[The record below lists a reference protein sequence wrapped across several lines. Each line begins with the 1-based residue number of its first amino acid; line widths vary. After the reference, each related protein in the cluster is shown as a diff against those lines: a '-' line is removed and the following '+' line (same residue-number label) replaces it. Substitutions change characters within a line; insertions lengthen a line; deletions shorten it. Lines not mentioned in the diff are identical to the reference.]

1 VLGAFENI
9 KKALEY
15 IDDHFN
21 DEMSV
26 ESLAKHFHFSQ
37 YYFHRMF
44 SIIVGKGITAY
55 IRDRRL
61 LHSCM
66 QLMNTNK
73 SVLDIALDNGYNS
86 AQSFSR
92 AFRVAY
98 GVSPSEYRKQG
109 YVPIIVTVDEMIMKF
124 TNRLKGGIYVNPK
137 IIKRDSLLIA
147 GVSGDGDKTGAVWE
161 AFEKLSEEKP
171 LANKLSDN
179 GYEIRLYDGGLSTVH
194 VGHAVTESPVDGSYL
209 LRSLPASEYASFDVY
224 VANGYESENNAM
236 NEWLET
242 NKQGYSERL
251 LENTH
256 YCVEYY
262 DERFKGNESDSIV
275 EIWIPIK
282 K

>member
-1 VLGAFENI
+1 MGAIENI

-15 IDDHFN
+15 VDDHLN
-21 DEMSV
+21 EEMSV

-55 IRDRRL
+55 MRDRRL
-61 LHSCM
+61 LHACM
-66 QLMNTNK
+66 QLINSKK
-73 SVLDIALDNGYNS
+73 SVLDIGLDCGYNS

-92 AFRVAY
+92 AFRAAY
-98 GVSPSEYRKQG
+98 GVPPSEYRKQR
-109 YVPIIVTVDEMIMKF
+109 YVPVIVTVDEMIKKF

-137 IIKRDSLLIA
+137 IIKRNSLLIA

-161 AFEKLSEEKP
+161 AFMKLSEEKP
-171 LANKLSDN
+171 LMNKLSEN
-179 GYEIRLYDGGLSTVH
+179 GYEIRLYDGGSSTVH
-194 VGHAVTESPVDGSYL
+194 VGYAVTESPVDVSYL
-209 LRSLPASEYASFDVY
+209 LQSLPESEYASFDVY
-224 VANGYESENNAM
+224 VVEGYESENNAM
-236 NEWLET
+236 NEWLKT

-251 LENTH
+251 LGSAH

-275 EIWIPIK
+275 EIWIPIEK
-282 K
+282 